1 MSFTK
6 LILALAAT
14 GLSGVVLGYILRWL
28 VTLSQKGSIEL
39 TIKQTLLEAKTEAGK
54 RIDDAEKEAERIVK
68 EAKEKERETSKELKK
83 KEDHLIKKDET
94 LDKRQQDIDR
104 EVEGIKQKIEEVKSI
119 RERVETLARERE
131 EKLAQIAGISREEAR
146 NELMTAVEHEAEEDL
161 AVRVHKLEQQSQD
174 TLERRAKD
182 ILATIIQRLA
192 SASTPEIMS
201 TNVSIPSDD
210 VKGKIIGKEGR
221 NIRTFERSAGVELVV
236 DDTPGAI
243 TISSFDPVRRH
254 VAKVALENLIADG
267 RIQPAKIEET
277 VEKARGTINKIIK
290 ERGEAAAYEA
300 GVLNLDQRVLMI
312 LGRLHFRT
320 SYGQNVLQH
329 SIEMAHIAGM
339 LAEELGADV
348 SVAKAGAL
356 LHDIGKAIDHE
367 VPGTHV
373 EIGIRILEKF
383 GVSEA
388 IIKAMRSHHEEYP
401 YETIESIIVQVAD
414 AISGGRP
421 GARRDSVENFL
432 KRLADL
438 ETIAN
443 SFPGIDK
450 SYAIQAGREVRV
462 FVTPEKI
469 SDMEARKMARDMA
482 LRIEKELKYPG
493 EIKITVIRE
502 SRVIEYAR

>member
-1 MSFTK
+1 MNLTK

-28 VTLSQKGSIEL
+28 VTLSQKGSMEL

-54 RIDDAEKEAERIVK
+54 RIDEAEKEAERIIK
-68 EAKEKERETSKELKK
+68 EAKESAREGEKELKK

-94 LDKRQQDIDR
+94 LDKRQHDIDR
-104 EVEGIKQKIEEVKSI
+104 EVEEIKKKIEEIKAI
-119 RERVETLARERE
+119 REKADALLRERE
-131 EKLAQIAGISREEAR
+131 EKLETSAGLSREEAR
-146 NELMTAVEHEAEEDL
+146 KELMEAVQKDAEEDL
-161 AVRVHKLEQQSQD
+161 SVRLHKLETQAQE

-182 ILATIIQRLA
+182 ILATVIQRLA
-192 SASTPEIMS
+192 SSSTPEIMS
-201 TNVSIPSDD
+201 TTVAIPSDD

-221 NIRTFERSAGVELVV
+221 NIRTFERAAGVELVV

-267 RIQPAKIEET
+267 RIQPAKIEEM
-277 VEKARGTINKIIK
+277 VEKARTTINKIIK
-290 ERGEAAAYEA
+290 EKGEAAAYEA
-300 GVLNLDQRVLMI
+300 GVLNLDTRVLMI

-329 SIEMAHIAGM
+329 SIEMAHLAGM

-348 SVAKAGAL
+348 AVAKAGAL

-388 IIKAMRSHHEEYP
+388 VIKAMRSHHEEYP
-401 YETIESIIVQVAD
+401 YETIESIIVQIAD

-432 KRLADL
+432 KRLSDL

-443 SFPGIDK
+443 SFPGIEK

-462 FVTPEKI
+462 FVMPEQI
-469 SDMEARKMARDMA
+469 SDVEAHTMAREMA
-482 LRIEKELKYPG
+482 LRIERELKYPG

-502 SRVIEYAR
+502 SRAIEFAR